1 MKRTPE
7 ADLER
12 AATDLLALGGWRAL
26 KTDPVSDSSCAPKCD
41 SRHPAVRVPRSSHQD
56 VVIPCRGH

>member
-1 MKRTPE
+1 MSAAKKKSRTNQRELECETSQISRERSKPRSAPPE

-26 KTDPVSDSSCAPKCD
+26 KTDPVGD
-41 SRHPAVRVPRSSHQD
+41 RS
-56 VVIPCRGH
+56 